1 MNWQSK
7 VYLIQLCVT
16 KFVYE
21 LLYEVQYY
29 INSTPIRSRLNVTLI
44 YIRDRLGRERKV
56 VLFTSIGKS
65 NYHTITATVF
75 PQITK
80 MNVSVRNN
88 DNTVCYICITV

>member
-1 MNWQSK
+1 MSFSPAHGK

-56 VLFTSIGKS
+56 VLFTSTYAFGS
-65 NYHTITATVF
+65 
-75 PQITK
+75 
-80 MNVSVRNN
+80 
-88 DNTVCYICITV
+88 